1 MAQRLKRWESPRSE
15 GRNQKGRGGSAKQR
29 QYKKRQNLLVKRLQE
44 GSDRA
49 KLKPEIKPKMT
60 LETKLTSA
68 KINKKYK
75 KKEAIEQPLFFA
87 FSSLMTP
94 VKTSPYR
101 CNFPNNLSD
110 FGRAGGKAS

>member
-1 MAQRLKRWESPRSE
+1 MAQQLKRWESPRSE
-15 GRNQKGRGGSAKQR
+15 GRNRKGRGGSAKQR
-29 QYKKRQNLLVKRLQE
+29 QYKKRQKLLVKRLQE

-68 KINKKYK
+68 NTNKKYR

-87 FSSLMTP
+87 FLLLITTT
-94 VKTSPYR
+94 KTGLYAAKYR
-101 CNFPNNLSD
+101 VTRQHLCQ
-110 FGRAGGKAS
+110 